1 MIFDFPEVDISKDSS
16 LLSWIV
22 RNPKTGSI
30 IVRVSFA
37 YLFTWESL
45 LSSHHAEDL
54 FSVIE
59 AGVGMGGWP
68 TPDELHRIEKSFPG
82 ATSKTPLVDP
92 HNLDSLRKNWVI
104 SAPDPTPAAKP
115 PPKKGKKPSS
125 LHGKR
130 KFIL

>member
-1 MIFDFPEVDISKDSS
+1 MIFDFPEVDITKDSGS
-16 LLSWIV
+16 LSWVV

-59 AGVGMGGWP
+59 AGVGMDGWP
-68 TPDELHRIEKSFPG
+68 TPDELLRIEKSFPG
-82 ATSKTPLVDP
+82 STSKTPLLDP
-92 HNLDSLRKNWVI
+92 HNLDSLRINWVI
-104 SAPDPTPAAKP
+104 SAPDPQPSAKAP
-115 PPKKGKKPSS
+115 IKKGKKSS
-125 LHGKR
+125 LLHGKR